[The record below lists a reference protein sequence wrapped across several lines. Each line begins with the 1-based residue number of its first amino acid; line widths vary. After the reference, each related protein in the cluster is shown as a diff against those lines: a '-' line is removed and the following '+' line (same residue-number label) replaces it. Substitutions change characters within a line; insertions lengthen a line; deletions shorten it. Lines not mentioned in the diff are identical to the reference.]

1 MKKFKKYLYLEFLI
15 PIKDYFITLEAH
27 EFIFD
32 WVIPIVFSIISYFL
46 FINCLS
52 LKNKIDFNGYII
64 NFLAILI
71 GFSITCITILS
82 TSDNE
87 NVKQL
92 KISETKRRVGS
103 KKINLYQLI
112 FITFSFVLIM
122 EISTLTFI
130 LIYDLI
136 YISEKRQRFSDLLFV
151 VNILLLSN
159 IIALNI
165 RNISN
170 FYFIFKKEA

>member
-1 MKKFKKYLYLEFLI
+1 MKKFKEYLYLEFLI
-15 PIKDYFITLEAH
+15 PIKDYFIVLKSH
-27 EFIFD
+27 ECIFD
-32 WVIPIVFSIISYFL
+32 WGIPLIFSTLSYFL
-46 FINCLS
+46 CIKGLS
-52 LKNKIDFNGYII
+52 LKNKIDFNGYVI

-71 GFSITCITILS
+71 GFSITCITILF
-82 TSDNE
+82 TSDSE

-92 KISETKRRVGS
+92 RNSDTERKIGN
-103 KKINLYQLI
+103 KKINLFQLI

-122 EISTLTFI
+122 EFLTLVSI

-136 YISEKRQRFSDLLFV
+136 YISEERHRFSSLFFV
-151 VNILLLSN
+151 ANILLLSN

-170 FYFIFKKEA
+170 FYFIFRKES